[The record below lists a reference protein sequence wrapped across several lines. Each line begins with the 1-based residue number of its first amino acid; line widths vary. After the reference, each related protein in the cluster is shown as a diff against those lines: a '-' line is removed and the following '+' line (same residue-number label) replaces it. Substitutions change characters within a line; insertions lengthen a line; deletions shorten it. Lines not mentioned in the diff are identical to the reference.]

1 VTYDI
6 EVVVAAM
13 VAVELPVRLAERLRH
28 GL

>member
-1 VTYDI
+1 MTYDI

-13 VAVELPVRLAERLRH
+13 VAVEFPVRLAERLRH